1 MVTLPT
7 TTIRPMVSGDRDQ
20 IAELW
25 ARSGLGDPASDE
37 WQALADGETTLILV
51 AEAEGRVAGVAVAS
65 FDGWRAYIYHV
76 AVAAEHRR
84 HGIAHALMQQSEEF
98 LTEAGARYVY
108 VMIPESNTEGLA
120 LAGSSGYLPEGDVVL
135 SKRLAKRVEG

>member
-1 MVTLPT
+1 MVTTPK
-7 TTIRPMVSGDRDQ
+7 TTIRPMVSGDREQ

-37 WQALADGETTLILV
+37 WDALADGETTLILV
-51 AEAEGRVAGVAVAS
+51 AEEAGAVAGVAVAS

-76 AVAAEHRR
+76 AVEAGRR
-84 HGIAHALMQQSEEF
+84 REGIAHALMKQSEEF

-108 VMIPESNTEGLA
+108 VMIPEGNTEGLA
-120 LAGSSGYLPEGDVVL
+120 LAGSSGYLPDGDVVL
-135 SKRLAKRVEG
+135 SKRLAQRVEG